1 MISEL
6 MTQFL
11 VCVSHLPRKPAF
23 GVMRISNLPTLA
35 GVLRRTV
42 ILSIGLALLGS
53 AVLSAAQEAS
63 EETAD
68 HILAAEEAL
77 NERRYQDAAR
87 HYLAAAENS
96 ESAEIAKTAT
106 RIAYSYGLNADA
118 LRAAERWSELEPD
131 SDEARLY
138 VAQLQL
144 RLGELRAAERSF
156 ESLLEDGEQ
165 PFDEQLLRLIP
176 LLGREDPSDAYDV
189 MRRLARP
196 YKDSPYAHYAVAV
209 LALEADELK
218 VASDRAG
225 EAIELDPDWVR
236 PHLVYARAML
246 LSGDEEGAIDY
257 VSRLVGDDPDPDPEA
272 RLELAIMLVSAG
284 RDDDA
289 LSQVNQILLEQPYRT
304 DALRLMAI
312 INFRLERLDAA
323 KADFEDLLASGNY
336 RMDALYYLG
345 RIADQR
351 DELDDAVSYYVEVT
365 GGDNAVIAQS
375 RAAGI
380 LVQQGEADKALRQL
394 DRFAAVNPTYAVD
407 ILRTKAQVLAGM
419 ERYEEALEQ
428 FDTAISYRPDE
439 EGLYLSRAELLLR
452 MDRLPEALE
461 EYRAAA
467 KRWSDSALSLN
478 AYGYTLADRTDR
490 YREAERLIRKAM
502 KIEPESAAII
512 DSWGWV
518 RFKQGKYDEALEY
531 LEKAYEKLRDPEVA
545 GHIVEVLWT
554 MDRRQE
560 ATAMLTEAELLFP
573 DNELLHDVRARLMP
587 ETP

>member
-1 MISEL
+1 MMSIS
-6 MTQFL
+6 
-11 VCVSHLPRKPAF
+11 
-23 GVMRISNLPTLA
+23 ILA
-35 GVLRRTV
+35 SFNGALRRAA
-42 ILSIGLALLGS
+42 ILSIGVAYFGI
-53 AVLSAAQEAS
+53 AGVANAQQEAA
-63 EETAD
+63 ETAD

-77 NERRYQDAAR
+77 NERRYQDAAS
-87 HYLAAAENS
+87 HYRMAAEQS
-96 ESAEIAKTAT
+96 DSAEVAKTAT
-106 RIAYSYGLNADA
+106 RVAYSYGFNDDA
-118 LRAAERWSELEPD
+118 LRAARRWSELEPD

-138 VAQLQL
+138 VAQLYL
-144 RLGELRAAERSF
+144 RTGDLRAAEERF
-156 ESLLEDGEQ
+156 RSLLETGEQ
-165 PFDEQLLRLIP
+165 PFDEQLLRVIP
-176 LLGREDPSDAYDV
+176 LLGREDPQNAYEV

-196 YKDSPYAHYAVAV
+196 YRESPYAHYAVAV
-209 LALEADELK
+209 LALEAGELD
-218 VASDRAG
+218 VASERAS

-246 LSGDEEGAIDY
+246 LSGNEEGAIDY
-257 VSRLVGDDPDPDPEA
+257 IARLVGDDPDPDPEA

-304 DALRLMAI
+304 DALRMMAI
-312 INFRLERLDAA
+312 INFRLDRLDAA

-351 DELDDAVSYYVEVT
+351 DETSDALRYYSEVT
-365 GGDNAVIAQS
+365 SGDNAVIAQS

-380 LVQQGEADKALRQL
+380 LVQDGEAEKALDLL
-394 DRFAAVNPTYAVD
+394 DRFAAINPNYAVD
-407 ILRTKAQVLAGM
+407 ILRSKAQVLVSLD
-419 ERYEEALEQ
+419 RHDEALEQ

-452 MDRLPEALE
+452 MGRESEAIEQYRL
-461 EYRAAA
+461 AA
-467 KRWSDSALSLN
+467 KRWPDSALSLN
-478 AYGYTLADRTDR
+478 ALGYTLADRTDR

-531 LEKAYEKLRDPEVA
+531 LEKAYEKLSDPEVA
-545 GHIVEVLWT
+545 GHIVEVLWV
-554 MDRRQE
+554 MDRREE
-560 ATAMLTEAELLFP
+560 AGAMLAEAEQLFP
-573 DNELLHDVRARLMP
+573 GNELLQDVRERLMP
-587 ETP
+587 ESP